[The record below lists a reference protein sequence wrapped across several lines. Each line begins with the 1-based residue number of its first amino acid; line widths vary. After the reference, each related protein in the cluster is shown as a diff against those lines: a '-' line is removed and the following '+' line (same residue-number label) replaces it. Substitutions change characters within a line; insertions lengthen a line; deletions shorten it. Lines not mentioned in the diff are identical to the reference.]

1 MSSMVSFNTISSKT
15 TSSTISIANNGY
27 GNSGIDL
34 SKLSKEETMSFFEE
48 VGVFQ
53 AALCMLN
60 HMYNAQ
66 SKLTNTV
73 FADMNEASKSSI
85 EAQTITGKLDAVI
98 AELQGM
104 DKNATIKLPTDV
116 IKYIENPAN
125 DFKIDINLSKNMK
138 MAELQDIKSVISS
151 KSNSLTTEVNNNQ
164 LTLQQMMNTIN
175 LLTSIRSDIQTL
187 QYRTISAISVG
198 K

>member
-15 TSSTISIANNGY
+15 SSSTISIANNIY
-27 GNSGIDL
+27 GNNGIDL

-53 AALCMLN
+53 AALYMLN

-85 EAQTITGKLDAVI
+85 EAQTIVGKLDAVI

-104 DKNATIKLPTDV
+104 DKNATIKLPADV
-116 IKYIENPAN
+116 IKYIKNPVN
-125 DFKIDINLSKNMK
+125 DFKIDIDLNKSMK

-175 LLTSIRSDIQTL
+175 LLTNIRSDIQTL

>member
-1 MSSMVSFNTISSKT
+1 MSSKT
-15 TSSTISIANNGY
+15 SSSTISIANNIY
-27 GNSGIDL
+27 GNNGIDL

-53 AALCMLN
+53 AALYMLN

-85 EAQTITGKLDAVI
+85 EAQTIVGKLDAVI

-104 DKNATIKLPTDV
+104 DKNATIKLPADV
-116 IKYIENPAN
+116 IKYIKNPVN
-125 DFKIDINLSKNMK
+125 DFKIDIDLNKSMK

-175 LLTSIRSDIQTL
+175 LLTNIRSDIQTL